1 MTNKATT
8 IKEQFGISVPKGS
21 LYYPAAGDDMLNALM
36 YSIDSVNE
44 AHFSGR
50 RQLVLPYP
58 ECGVKYLN
66 SNRLRT
72 EGIEL
77 GRKNHGTISKDVV
90 IKAREA
96 HNDDHIYISCFNN
109 TLKKYFNFD
118 AGVIRPDFFRQTS
131 EIWTLNNSEGTAT
144 DVQIH
149 IHKMDAV
156 LMLMGLENISI
167 FFYRRDSDGDGGS
180 EQYWFSP
187 ALFNLVLYKMVDG
200 GLIVTDGSNMSPYSY
215 RKDFPW
221 SSFKHHERIIKN
233 FYYNNMRFEHI
244 GKLESDDISDDTHI
258 WQIHR
263 E

>member
-1 MTNKATT
+1 MD
-8 IKEQFGISVPKGS
+8 IK
-21 LYYPAAGDDMLNALM
+21 Y
-36 YSIDSVNE
+36 
-44 AHFSGR
+44 
-50 RQLVLPYP
+50 
-58 ECGVKYLN
+58 
-66 SNRLRT
+66 
-72 EGIEL
+72 
-77 GRKNHGTISKDVV
+77 
-90 IKAREA
+90 
-96 HNDDHIYISCFNN
+96 
-109 TLKKYFNFD
+109 
-118 AGVIRPDFFRQTS
+118 
-131 EIWTLNNSEGTAT
+131 SEGTAA

-156 LMLMGLENISI
+156 PMLMGLENISI

-221 SSFKHHERIIKN
+221 SSFKHHERIVKN

-244 GKLESDDISDDTHI
+244 GKLESDDVSDYTHI
-258 WQIHR
+258 WQFHR